1 MARKS
6 TQKIENEEV
15 PPKQCCWNVLGSRCQ
30 NTGIISETVLG
41 FGPWYCRDHWADL
54 KGQPRLKIPPDSEPM
69 SEVDK
74 RVNKIVPRRP
84 GENEHD
90 WSMRCKDYVLAHLRS
105 MVSKPPNKD
114 WAHRIIAKHNN
125 GEEVQH
131 YSLKLAREAL
141 DRGHMREPGED

>member
-1 MARKS
+1 MQRQAKS
-6 TQKIENEEV
+6 EYDSH
-15 PPKQCCWNVLGSRCQ
+15 QCVWNVLGSRCERL
-30 NTGIISETVLG
+30 GIISESVVG
-41 FGPWYCRDHWADL
+41 AGPWYCRDHWADL

-105 MVSKPPNKD
+105 MGHKPPNKD
-114 WAHRIIAKHNN
+114 WAHRLIAKHNN

-141 DRGHMREPGED
+141 DRGHVREPGED